1 MSEESKPVE
10 EGKAQE
16 PAANAAA
23 AAPPAP
29 EYDEDGSIFSLN
41 KPKDIR
47 DGLSSGAGNMLKG
60 ALGGAALMVTA
71 PIKGAYD
78 GAKEGGALGGVKG
91 GLFGLGM
98 GIVGGVS
105 MVAGGVMTG
114 AYQIGR
120 GIYHTPGS
128 VAATSAGKDWD
139 PDKKEWI
146 IYDLRKE
153 AEEIMPITEED
164 FLAKLKKDGE
174 GKEAGDG
181 PAEERK
187 PAKTVRETEYY
198 DILGVPSNATAS
210 EIKKAYYLKA
220 KQNHPD
226 RHPDDPEAH
235 AKFQKIGQAYQVL
248 SDEQL
253 RANYDAGGQSGV
265 EGAPKVD
272 SATLF
277 AMIFGS
283 EKFVP
288 IVGEL
293 KIATQM
299 QERDNEEG
307 GSKLRNFRQKK
318 REIQCA
324 LNLVV
329 KIQPYFDCGEHD
341 DVSAFMS
348 VSLMLCLLLRLE
360 F

>member
-1 MSEESKPVE
+1 MSEESKPAE
-10 EGKAQE
+10 EAKAQE
-16 PAANAAA
+16 AAAN
-23 AAPPAP
+23 PPAQQP
-29 EYDEDGSIFSLN
+29 PYDDEEGSIFSLN

-60 ALGGAALMVTA
+60 ALGGAALMVSA

-98 GIVGGVS
+98 GLVGGAS

-114 AYQIGR
+114 VYQIGR

-128 VAATSAGKDWD
+128 VAANSAGKDWD
-139 PDKKEWI
+139 PEKKEWI

-153 AEEIMPITEED
+153 AEEVLPVTEEE
-164 FLAKLKKDGE
+164 FLAKLKKE
-174 GKEAGDG
+174 GVAKENGDG
-181 PAEERK
+181 STQEERK
-187 PAKTVRETEYY
+187 PARKVQEMEFY
-198 DILGVPSNATAS
+198 DVLGVPSNATQA
-210 EIKKAYYLKA
+210 EIKKAYYMKA

-235 AKFQKIGQAYQVL
+235 TKFQKIGQAYQVL
-248 SDEQL
+248 SDETL

-288 IVGEL
+288 LVGEL

-324 LNLVV
+324 INLVV
-329 KIQPYFDCGEHD
+329 KLQPYFDNNEEEE
-341 DVSAFMS
+341 VS
-348 VSLMLCLLLRLE
+348 
-360 F
+360 